1 MKKILL
7 LLGGSVLLHTAVF
20 GQTQPRYNRC
30 GMQAYHNEMIAQD
43 PGYAAKLEAQRNSLQ
58 SIADYYMQLERSG
71 DVERTSSTI
80 SAVPII
86 FHILVDSAQFNLLG
100 GTAGII
106 KRCDSQIAV
115 LNRDYNRQNP
125 DSTKIPSSWK
135 SLYGNVGIHF
145 GLARIDPSG
154 NCSPGYEVKII
165 SGSTATD
172 GGFSSINAVKTASTG
187 LAAWDVSKYYNVWCT
202 NFLGSLNGLLGITQ
216 PKSDGATSTKM
227 GVVILYSTLGCTAQN
242 GTVPTGTG
250 GTAGWPFPYNLG
262 RTLTHETGHFFEI
275 WHPWGDDNGRCPTW
289 SSTTSLPAD
298 STGLNASEDPG
309 VTCSSGVGGDD
320 GLSDTPPESD
330 NVYGSP
336 TYTIAG
342 GTTHDCCEMHSGVN
356 QQPIGIACLSY
367 MDYTDD
373 DAMYLFTTMQ
383 AAVMSSMALVPPGST
398 GTTSGTGS
406 VGENYNLTQN
416 PSLLVACTSTSTGV
430 APSPTELNS
439 SLSVYPNPTTGE
451 INVSINSQAET
462 LNSIVVFNL
471 LGQQVA
477 TVAGVP
483 GKDYYTMSLSG
494 MSKGIYFVKFDFAS
508 GSVTRKILL
517 Q

>member
-7 LLGGSVLLHTAVF
+7 LLGGSVLLHTAVSA
-20 GQTQPRYNRC
+20 QTQPHYNRC
-30 GMQAYHNEMIAQD
+30 GMQMYHAEMMAQD
-43 PGYAAKLEAQRNSLQ
+43 PTYAAKLAAQKNSLQ
-58 SIADYYMQLERSG
+58 AAADYYIQLKRSG
-71 DVERTSSTI
+71 ELERTSSTV

-106 KRCDSQIAV
+106 QRCDSQIAV
-115 LNRDYNRQNP
+115 LNRDYNMQNP
-125 DSTKIPSSWK
+125 DSTKIPSLWK

-145 GLARIDPSG
+145 GLARVDPSG
-154 NCSPGYEVKII
+154 NCSPGYEIRII
-165 SGSTATD
+165 PGSTTTD
-172 GGFSSINAVKTASTG
+172 GGFSSINQVKGATNG

-202 NFLGSLNGLLGITQ
+202 NFLGGLNGLLGITQ

-227 GVVILYSTLGCTAQN
+227 GVVILFNTLGCTAQN
-242 GTVPTGTG
+242 GAVPPGTG
-250 GTAGWPFPYNLG
+250 GSAGWPYPYNLG

-275 WHPWGDDNGRCPTW
+275 WHPWGDDGGACPW
-289 SSTTSLPAD
+289 S
-298 STGLNASEDPG
+298 
-309 VTCSSGVGGDD
+309 GGSDD
-320 GLSDTPPESD
+320 GLTDTPPEAD
-330 NVYGSP
+330 NIYGNP
-336 TYTIAG
+336 TYTVAG
-342 GTTHDCCEMHSGVN
+342 GTITDACLDSTAIDV
-356 QQPIGIACLSY
+356 QPIGIACLSY

-373 DAMYLFTTMQ
+373 DAMYMFTTMQ
-383 AAVMSSMALVPPGST
+383 AAVMSSMALVPPGSA

-416 PSLLVACTSTSTGV
+416 PSLLIPCTTSSTAV
-430 APSPTELNS
+430 APSPTEINS

-462 LNSIVVFNL
+462 LHTIAVFNL

-477 TVAGVP
+477 AVKGIA
-483 GKDYYTMSLSG
+483 GKDYYSLNISG

-508 GSVTRKILL
+508 GSVTRKVLL

>member
-7 LLGGSVLLHTAVF
+7 LLGGSVLLHTAVLA
-20 GQTQPRYNRC
+20 QTQPHYNRC
-30 GMQAYHNEMIAQD
+30 GMQAYHNEMMAQD
-43 PGYAAKLEAQRNSLQ
+43 PSYAAKLAAQRNSLQ
-58 SIADYYMQLERSG
+58 AAADYYMQLERSG
-71 DVERTSSTI
+71 ETERTTAV

-106 KRCDSQIAV
+106 QRCDSQIAV

-165 SGSTATD
+165 SGSTTTD
-172 GGFSSINAVKTASTG
+172 GGFSSINQVKSASTG

-202 NFLGSLNGLLGITQ
+202 NFLGGLNGLLGITQ

-227 GVVILYSTLGCTAQN
+227 GVVILFNTLGCTAQD
-242 GTVPTGTG
+242 GVVPPGTG

-275 WHPWGDDNGRCPTW
+275 WHPWGDDGGACPWTP
-289 SSTTSLPAD
+289 ST
-298 STGLNASEDPG
+298 
-309 VTCSSGVGGDD
+309 GGDD
-320 GLSDTPPESD
+320 GLSDTPPEAD
-330 NVYGSP
+330 NVYGNP
-336 TYTIAG
+336 TYTVPG
-342 GTTHDCCEMHSGVN
+342 GTITDACMDSSTVN
-356 QQPIGIACLSY
+356 MQPIGIACLSY

-373 DAMYLFTTMQ
+373 DAMYMFTTMQ
-383 AAVMSSMALVPPGST
+383 AAAMASMVLVPAT
-398 GTTSGTGS
+398 GVTGATQIGT

-439 SLSVYPNPTTGE
+439 SLSVYPNPTNGAV
-451 INVSINSQAET
+451 NVSINSQAEI
-462 LNSIVVFNL
+462 LNNITVFNL

-477 TVAGVP
+477 AVKGVP
-483 GKDYYTMSLSG
+483 GLDYYTLSLSG
-494 MSKGIYFVKFDFAS
+494 VSKGIYFVKFDFAS
-508 GSVTRKILL
+508 GSVTRKIVL